1 MGTSPLIHQESCAPE
16 SSDYEAPRIESVLH
30 SEDLER
36 EVAYAGVGGV
46 GVLSAPPR

>member
-1 MGTSPLIHQESCAPE
+1 MSASPFVHQESVAPE

-36 EVAYAGVGGV
+36 EVAYAGAVG
-46 GVLSAPPR
+46 LSAPP